1 MREPTMDHD
10 GHNFERTAILD
21 WIQRGED
28 NIGIGICPISHKPL
42 RKSDLVPNPI
52 LKETIRR
59 WSKKQG
65 CCRNIGSIP
74 DKHLNRDIECG
85 RGAAAAMDDQHHDT
99 DNSSQH
105 DAEEEADTASKQD
118 SLELGGAIKSLSTVL
133 SAKEDYVVEF
143 EDETR
148 SIVEET
154 VQDDLQNNDI
164 SASLLLNMFLPQ
176 EREAMVTAR
185 RRARERADAE
195 RMARFARASI
205 AISTVVVSL
214 LLLLFLAKLFLTKE

>member
-1 MREPTMDHD
+1 M
-10 GHNFERTAILD
+10 
-21 WIQRGED
+21 
-28 NIGIGICPISHKPL
+28 
-42 RKSDLVPNPI
+42 
-52 LKETIRR
+52 
-59 WSKKQG
+59 
-65 CCRNIGSIP
+65 
-74 DKHLNRDIECG
+74 
-85 RGAAAAMDDQHHDT
+85 
-99 DNSSQH
+99 
-105 DAEEEADTASKQD
+105 
-118 SLELGGAIKSLSTVL
+118 
-133 SAKEDYVVEF
+133 VEF

-205 AISTVVVSL
+205 AISTAVVSL